1 MLFVRMFFLPVCNLS
16 VDLRAMMNHVVTLKK
31 SGFQCSFIH
40 SFLLC
45 MVMGCQKHSMTGFVY
60 GSVRIIIR
68 LLAWSS
74 RDNFLSPVK
83 YL

>member
-1 MLFVRMFFLPVCNLS
+1 M
-16 VDLRAMMNHVVTLKK
+16 
-31 SGFQCSFIH
+31 FIH
-40 SFLLC
+40 SFVLC

-60 GSVRIIIR
+60 SSVRIIIR

-83 YL
+83 YLQIVPNSSGLFGVNKLHK